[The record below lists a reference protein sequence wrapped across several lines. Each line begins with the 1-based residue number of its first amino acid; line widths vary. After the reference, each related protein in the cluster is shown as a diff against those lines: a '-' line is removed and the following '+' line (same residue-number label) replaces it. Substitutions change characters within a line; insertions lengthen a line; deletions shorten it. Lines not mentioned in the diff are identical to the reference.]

1 MDESWYYVVAGE
13 RKGPVEIEV
22 IQNLIQSLSLGE
34 DDFVWKKGL
43 DNWVK
48 IKDTQEFQITNEVE
62 EELPKDIEPVHE
74 TAESDFPEIIETVE
88 SNSLSELAGAENSV
102 FIKIGADRGLEETE
116 YGPYSLEI
124 IKKLFDQNRVNGKTF
139 IFTKGMQN
147 WKLLGDFDDF
157 ENIFSDAPPPIKDED
172 RRANKR
178 KPFIARMY
186 IQNQK
191 DVHVGICRDVSV
203 GGMQVLVDHFP
214 GNIGERISIN
224 VHPENTDFNFVAA
237 GNIVRLLDGGQGF
250 SFRFVDLGSES
261 ITAINKYL
269 ENVEG

>member
-22 IQNLIQSLSLGE
+22 IQNLIQNLSLVQ

-43 DNWVK
+43 ENWVK
-48 IKDTQEFQITNEVE
+48 IKDTEEFQISSEVE
-62 EELPKDIEPVHE
+62 EETTQNILPEEVE
-74 TAESDFPEIIETVE
+74 TKSELPEVIQVVE
-88 SNSLSELAGAENSV
+88 SNSLAELAGTQNSI

-116 YGPYSLEI
+116 YGPYSLDI

-157 ENIFSDAPPPIKDED
+157 ENIFSDVPPPIKDED

-191 DVHVGICRDVSV
+191 DVHIGICRDVSV

-214 GNIGERISIN
+214 GNVGERISIN